1 MLGIHNK
8 STSSADTSSEN
19 YSIIL
24 FSCIALKEGG
34 GLNFPLCVSEVAWA
48 Y

>member
-1 MLGIHNK
+1 MPGIHNK

-24 FSCIALKEGG
+24 FSCINLKTEGG
-34 GLNFPLCVSEVAWA
+34 WSERSAVRQ
-48 Y
+48 